1 MRCDLVDKT
10 CKSRISRF
18 NPHTYMRCDHLL
30 QLVRWEA
37 NRFNPHTY
45 MRCDAERL
53 FQIGKSFR
61 VSIHTPTWGVT
72 VQALSLKRDELV
84 SIHTPTWGVTR
95 CTLQYERIQ
104 QGFNPHTYM
113 RCDMA
118 SACISDWT
126 AWFQS
131 THLHEVWH
139 ISGCSSLTTQ
149 SFNPHTYMRC
159 DIPNKYYPFMGIVSI
174 HTPTWGVT
182 LFACCVISTRMFQST
197 HLHEVWRRHTTIG
210 NSTGWFQSTHL
221 HEVWLAVRVSYSL
234 MSRFQS
240 THLHEV
246 WLCQPF
252 EDLHHL
258 CVSIHTP
265 TWGVTRNCYSHCVN
279 IVSFNPHTYMRCDR
293 EQEQRVCWR
302 RFQSTH
308 LHEVWQRFSFYLFRL
323 FCFNPHTY
331 MRCDRDTCLS

>member
-113 RCDMA
+113 RCD
-118 SACISDWT
+118 SANHSKTFTTCV
-126 AWFQS
+126 FQS
-131 THLHEVWH
+131 THLHEVW
-139 ISGCSSLTTQ
+139 L
-149 SFNPHTYMRC
+149 
-159 DIPNKYYPFMGIVSI
+159 GIATLIALILLVSI

-182 LFACCVISTRMFQST
+182 ESKSSVYADEGFNP
-197 HLHEVWRRHTTIG
+197 HTYMRCDNGFRFICFGYFVSIHTPTWGVTEIRVYRSLR
-210 NSTGWFQSTHL
+210 NS
-221 HEVWLAVRVSYSL
+221 
-234 MSRFQS
+234 
-240 THLHEV
+240 
-246 WLCQPF
+246 
-252 EDLHHL
+252 
-258 CVSIHTP
+258 VSIHTP
-265 TWGVTRNCYSHCVN
+265 TWGVTR
-279 IVSFNPHTYMRCDR
+279 
-293 EQEQRVCWR
+293 
-302 RFQSTH
+302 
-308 LHEVWQRFSFYLFRL
+308 
-323 FCFNPHTY
+323 
-331 MRCDRDTCLS
+331 